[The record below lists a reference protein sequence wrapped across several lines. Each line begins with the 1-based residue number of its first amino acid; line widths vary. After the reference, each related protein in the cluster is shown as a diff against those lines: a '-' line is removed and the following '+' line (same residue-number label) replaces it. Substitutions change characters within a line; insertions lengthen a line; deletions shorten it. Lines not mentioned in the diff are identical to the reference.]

1 MIIETRNK
9 TISAE
14 SISDLIE
21 ALKSLESVLQRA
33 NEGKEKE
40 KQIQMLPA
48 EYFLKAS
55 IRLNGSNVV
64 FVFESMTLQ
73 NSSLPKR

>member
-1 MIIETRNK
+1 MIIETHNK

-21 ALKSLESVLQRA
+21 ALKILESALQKA
-33 NEGKEKE
+33 NEGKEK
-40 KQIQMLPA
+40 QIQVLPA

-73 NSSLPKR
+73 NSNLPKR

>member
-9 TISAE
+9 TISAQ

-21 ALKSLESVLQRA
+21 ELKSLESVLQRA
-33 NEGKEKE
+33 NEGKE

>member
-21 ALKSLESVLQRA
+21 ELKSLELVLQRA
-33 NEGKEKE
+33 NEGKE

>member
-33 NEGKEKE
+33 NEGKEK
-40 KQIQMLPA
+40 QIQMLPG

>member
-33 NEGKEKE
+33 NEGKEK
-40 KQIQMLPA
+40 QIQMLPA

-73 NSSLPKR
+73 NSNLPKR

>member
-1 MIIETRNK
+1 MIIETHNK

-33 NEGKEKE
+33 NEGKE